1 MNITTEQGD
10 MMTIERADT
19 DEEEE
24 AEPDTMEGNV
34 FINTFLP
41 KQCLGTTEWHCPP
54 LSKECSVREYR
65 FFNVDLWVKI
75 AETGRLSTSFSSRL
89 CCFHSTAQVK
99 LPTFFCNF
107 VCHN

>member
-34 FINTFLP
+34 FIKKKNCPSNTWALLNGIVRLHLNSARSEKTNFLI
-41 KQCLGTTEWHCPP
+41 W
-54 LSKECSVREYR
+54 
-65 FFNVDLWVKI
+65 
-75 AETGRLSTSFSSRL
+75 
-89 CCFHSTAQVK
+89 
-99 LPTFFCNF
+99 FCR
-107 VCHN
+107 

>member
-34 FINTFLP
+34 FIKKKKLP
-41 KQCLGTTEWHCPP
+41 K
-54 LSKECSVREYR
+54 
-65 FFNVDLWVKI
+65 
-75 AETGRLSTSFSSRL
+75 
-89 CCFHSTAQVK
+89 
-99 LPTFFCNF
+99 
-107 VCHN
+107 